1 MSDPSRPMYWL
12 ESDGGRVLIGPES
25 VLVGRGPNCDIVI
38 ADPRASRHHA
48 LFRLTDD
55 GVEALPFGRLPLTVN
70 GEERFAATALQVGD
84 RIGCVDVT
92 FVLVQVRPSQAPD
105 PDVLWGVERAA
116 GTLFRVSSS
125 PFRVGGG
132 SDDHLIVVSW
142 PPTVLAL
149 NLVGNDL
156 TLETMREGVSMG
168 AALELGE
175 CVHVRP
181 GARVTYRND
190 SLRLVALPRDPQKVT
205 DDVNRHVAPSGAEL
219 CFFPRGGRLT
229 VRYGDR
235 VLSVYLADRRC
246 DLVASLLQPPTPYAP
261 GEVIPDDSLLDRIW
275 PQQNQ
280 GRVDLNTLVF
290 RVRKDLVKAG
300 IDGPALIER
309 IGGGVRFCLAPG
321 AAVSVSCG

>member
-1 MSDPSRPMYWL
+1 MYWL
-12 ESDGGRVLIGPES
+12 ESEGGRVLIGPES
-25 VLVGRGPNCDIVI
+25 VLVGRGPSCDIVI

-48 LFRLTDD
+48 LFRLIDD
-55 GVEALPFGRLPLTVN
+55 GVEVILFGRLPLTVN
-70 GEERFAATALQVGD
+70 GEERNATTTLQVGD
-84 RIGCVDVT
+84 RVVCVGVT
-92 FVLVQVRPSQAPD
+92 FVLVLVRSSQAPS
-105 PDVLWGVERAA
+105 PDVLWGVERSA
-116 GTLFRVSSS
+116 GTLFRVTNS

-132 SDDHLIVVSW
+132 SDDHLIVVPW

-156 TLETMREGVSMG
+156 TLEAMRDGVTMD
-168 AALELGE
+168 AALDPGE

-181 GARVTYRND
+181 GARVTYRSD
-190 SLRLVALPRDPQKVT
+190 SLRLMALPRDPQKVT
-205 DDVNRHVAPSGAEL
+205 DDVYGHVSPSGAEL

-229 VRYGDR
+229 VRYGAR
-235 VLSVYLADRRC
+235 ALSVYLADRRC
-246 DLVASLLQPPTPYAP
+246 DLVASLLQPPPPYAP
-261 GEVIPDDSLLDRIW
+261 GEIVSDEVLLDRIW
-275 PQQNQ
+275 PQQHQ

-290 RVRKDLVKAG
+290 RARKDLVKAG